1 MAIINVL
8 DANNA
13 AEQQQLS
20 KLQQEYSSQSKVQK
34 VPYDSKHDPTNNPSR
49 LIIGSITLP
58 TDVIIYINGKKVLV
72 HDKILDGVSIIER
85 ISREPY
91 EIEFECTLR
100 QANENGQVNM
110 DLTTYIFPQKQLNL
124 IWQKLWLP
132 DTVQIVDN
140 TYLNGLGIS
149 QIIIE
154 SITPLPKRGNK
165 DIELR
170 IKAYENVP
178 GQTLIIN

>member
-1 MAIINVL
+1 MAIINVI
-8 DANNA
+8 DANNT
-13 AEQQQLS
+13 AEQAQLS
-20 KLQQEYSSQSKVQK
+20 RLQQEYESQKKIVK
-34 VPYDSKHDPTNNPSR
+34 VPLDSKNDPTNNPSI
-49 LIIGSITLP
+49 LVIGAITLP
-58 TDVIIYINGKKVLV
+58 QDVIIFINGKKVLV

-85 ISREPY
+85 ISRDPY

-100 QANENGQVNM
+100 QANEIGQVNS
-110 DLTTYIFPQKQLNL
+110 DLTTYIFPQKQWNL
-124 IWQKLWLP
+124 IWQKMWLP
-132 DTVQIVDN
+132 DTVQTVDN

-154 SITPLPKRGNK
+154 NITPMPKRGNK